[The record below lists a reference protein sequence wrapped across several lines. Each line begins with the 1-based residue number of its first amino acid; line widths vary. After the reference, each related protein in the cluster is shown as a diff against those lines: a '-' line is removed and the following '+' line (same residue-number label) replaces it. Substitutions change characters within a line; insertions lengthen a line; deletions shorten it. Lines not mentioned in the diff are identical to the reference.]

1 MSVGGQNA
9 KSGRLCRGW
18 YHLTL
23 VLLVFF
29 IVSRLSAQTESRRVD
44 FMKDIQPIL
53 SSRCYLCHGPG
64 TQMAGLRLDFRESAL
79 KGGNSGQKA
88 IVPGDAA
95 HVA

>member
-1 MSVGGQNA
+1 MTKRTVVASMVCGLVVTGWVVTLSSTL
-9 KSGRLCRGW
+9 SGAQEP
-18 YHLTL
+18 
-23 VLLVFF
+23 
-29 IVSRLSAQTESRRVD
+29 VSFT
-44 FMKDIQPIL
+44 KDIQPIL

>member
-1 MSVGGQNA
+1 
-9 KSGRLCRGW
+9 
-18 YHLTL
+18 
-23 VLLVFF
+23 
-29 IVSRLSAQTESRRVD
+29 
-44 FMKDIQPIL
+44 MKDIQPIL

-79 KGGNSGQKA
+79 KGGDSGQKA